1 MECSCGAST
10 RDARAERS
18 KAGIVLEYRVC
29 SACGRN
35 EYGALLVR
43 GKAIA
48 HGIQAQRRFAALEA
62 GSAVERPPAAPAPA
76 PAPSEP
82 VAWNPTSN
90 RPTGNGL
97 IRVRFTAGGYYIE
110 RSSYFAER
118 WDLIEAWH
126 SYDNGPALAAA
137 SNPPPIPPELRVG
150 AMKSEPIRV
159 RTPRPLPPMPP
170 PQLESVP
177 LGTTLSL
184 F

>member
-48 HGIQAQRRFAALEA
+48 RGLEAQRRFAALEA
-62 GSAVERPPAAPAPA
+62 GTAVEQPPAPA

-82 VAWNPTSN
+82 VAWYPTSN

-97 IRVRFTAGGYYIE
+97 IRVRFTTGGYYIE
-110 RSSYFAER
+110 RPSFFDER
-118 WDLIEAWH
+118 WDLIEAWQP
-126 SYDNGPALAAA
+126 YDNGPALAAA
-137 SNPPPIPPELRVG
+137 SSLPPIPPELRVG
-150 AMKSEPIRV
+150 AIKSEPIRV